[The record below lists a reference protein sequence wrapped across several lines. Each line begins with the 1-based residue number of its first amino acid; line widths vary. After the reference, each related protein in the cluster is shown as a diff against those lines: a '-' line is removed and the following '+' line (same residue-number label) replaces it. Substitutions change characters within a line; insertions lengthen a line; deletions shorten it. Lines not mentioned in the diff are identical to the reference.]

1 MATGCALHGAVSPR
15 VALKLRATTG
25 GGFESGCE
33 GGSNTDRKMD
43 TEVALKTSGG
53 CGWHHGT
60 VSSGITLGSANSMQV
75 DVGSITVF
83 CLEVSR
89 TNLFHIVRPNVKP
102 SLGRFTGK
110 EKCSKRAEIKEE
122 DILSNHPGIKSHS

>member
-1 MATGCALHGAVSPR
+1 MVGRGRLPYRLAVISSLG
-15 VALKLRATTG
+15 VKGGLSRA
-25 GGFESGCE
+25 
-33 GGSNTDRKMD
+33 DKKMD

-53 CGWHHGT
+53 CGWHRGT

-89 TNLFHIVRPNVKP
+89 AKLFHFVRPNVKP
-102 SLGRFTGK
+102 SLGSCAGK
-110 EKCSKRAEIKEE
+110 EKCNKRAEIKEQG
-122 DILSNHPGIKSHS
+122 ILSNHPGIKSQS